1 MPLLPGIT
9 PAHAKVNKP
18 PLGRPEEARRYD
30 LQARDGLISTFGDLH
45 PFTLA
50 AGINYASDL
59 TACGNLAEAIWVGQD
74 TLAKCHEVLGRS
86 HPDTLMA
93 AANLALDLAAS
104 DDYAEAD
111 LLLADA
117 LEQYSRTLTADH
129 PQARAAAQHIRLT
142 AEIEIEP
149 Y

>member
-1 MPLLPGIT
+1 
-9 PAHAKVNKP
+9 
-18 PLGRPEEARRYD
+18 
-30 LQARDGLISTFGDLH
+30 
-45 PFTLA
+45 
-50 AGINYASDL
+50 
-59 TACGNLAEAIWVGQD
+59 
-74 TLAKCHEVLGRS
+74 
-86 HPDTLMA
+86 MA